1 MPRSPRT
8 RIEALMNDQ
17 TEQDSRTQSTAQQFR
32 EKRVLLVDDQRSFQ
46 VLMKAMLL
54 NLGFNRITILSN
66 AEETRRRCS
75 KEQYDIYLID
85 YNLGNGE
92 NGRQLLEFLR
102 EQHRLPAD
110 SVVFIISGDNSRAMV
125 LSAIESEPDGYM
137 MKPFSQEQLRLRLQ
151 RALQRK
157 QELKPIFEA
166 LDKQDYRRVIRVCE
180 PILATNSRYATFCRC
195 LMAEMYIHLDEI
207 NAARGVL
214 RAGLA
219 AGESSWLR
227 LGLGK
232 ACYLLGQYE
241 DAIAHL
247 NTALRL
253 RPLMV
258 EAYRWLAAAQLDN
271 GAGQEAIDTLTRA
284 TEISPHS
291 SMLHRQLAEVALSK
305 GDYLK
310 ARDSLS
316 AMLDL
321 HRYDHGRNAQL
332 LGSYVHSLILYA
344 LSTGD
349 PYHLSNLQKQINN
362 AIYRCR
368 SSLSDNDFDLDA
380 FEQICRARV
389 QVVRGDT
396 VRGKKQFYKAM
407 QPYQQ
412 DPTSMAAPLISNL
425 VLGFTQLGEY
435 EYADQLQQ
443 ILDDQGAMD
452 TLLQSCIRTIR
463 DDKGQQ
469 EKLQKYSELNE
480 LGISAYTA
488 GRYEEAV
495 GFFRDA
501 LRRAPANT
509 NAALNKAQAL
519 LLLTK
524 QRGLPKGNEELVDEC
539 KATLTL
545 LDGVSLNAAQTER
558 LRKLQEDLQAFL

>member
-1 MPRSPRT
+1 
-8 RIEALMNDQ
+8 MNEL
-17 TEQDSRTQSTAQQFR
+17 TEQDSRTQSTAQLFH

-46 VLMKAMLL
+46 VMMKAMLQ
-54 NLGFNRITILSN
+54 NLGFNRIVVLNN
-66 AEETRRRCS
+66 AEEARRRCS
-75 KEQYDIYLID
+75 KELFDIYLID
-85 YNLGNGE
+85 YNLGSGE

-110 SVVFIISGDNSRAMV
+110 AVVFIISGDNSRAMV

-166 LDKQDYRRVIRVCE
+166 LDKHDYANVIKACE
-180 PILATNSRYATFCRC
+180 PLLKQHSRYATFCRC
-195 LMAEMYIHLDEI
+195 LMAEMYIHLQDLGS
-207 NAARGVL
+207 ARAIL
-214 RAGLA
+214 RNGLA
-219 AGESSWLR
+219 EGESSWIR

-232 ACYLLGQYE
+232 ICYLLGQHE

-258 EAYRWLAAAQLDN
+258 EAYRWLSLAQLAN
-271 GAGQEAIDTLTRA
+271 GAPQEAIDTLTRA

-291 SMLHRQLAEVALSK
+291 SMLHRQLAEVALAQ

-349 PYHLSNLQKQINN
+349 PYHLGNLQKQVNN

-368 SSLSDNDFDLDA
+368 ESLADNEFDLDV
-380 FEQICRARV
+380 FEQICRARI
-389 QVVRGDT
+389 QVVRGDV
-396 VRGKKQFYKAM
+396 VRGKKLLYKAI
-407 QPYQQ
+407 QPYQGN
-412 DPTSMAAPLISNL
+412 PASMASALISNL

-435 EYADQLQQ
+435 EYAEQLQQ
-443 ILDDQGAMD
+443 QLDQQGAMD
-452 TLLQSCIRTIR
+452 TLLHSCIRTIR

-480 LGISAYTA
+480 QGIAAYTA

-495 GFFRDA
+495 TYFRDA

-519 LLLTK
+519 LQLFKQKGYNKSNSDLL
-524 QRGLPKGNEELVDEC
+524 DEC
-539 KATLTL
+539 KLTLAL
-545 LDGVSLNAAQTER
+545 LDGVMLNSAQAER
-558 LRKLQEDLQAFL
+558 QVKLQDELQTLH